1 MKRAA
6 VLTLLISTGALAVAV
21 RARQAPPGAQADQP
35 KVVEVEKIKD
45 NLYMLKG
52 GGGNTA
58 VFVTDAGVVI
68 VDTKLAGWGP
78 AILEKIKTI
87 TDKPV
92 TTIINTHTHGD
103 HTGSNEFF
111 GSSVEIVAHENT
123 KTNMQ
128 KMDAFSGEKAAFLP
142 KKTFKDKLSLM
153 HGKDQIDLY
162 YFGRGHTNGDA
173 WIVFPALRVVHA
185 GDIFSG
191 RNLPLIDVNN
201 GGTATE
207 YPRTLTNA
215 WNGLK
220 NVDTIIT
227 GHSTTLPF
235 ADLEQYAAFN
245 QQFLKWAQGELKAGK
260 SVDEAV
266 ADYKPSARFQDYTLQ
281 PARVRSN
288 VKIVYDESEIRGPG
302 PNK

>member
-1 MKRAA
+1 MKRAV
-6 VLTLLISTGALAVAV
+6 VLTLLIATGTLSVALG
-21 RARQAPPGAQADQP
+21 ARQGPPGGQADQP
-35 KVVEVEKIKD
+35 KVVEVEKVKD

-58 VFVTDAGVVI
+58 VFVSNAGVVV
-68 VDTKLAGWGP
+68 VDTKLAGWGQP
-78 AILEKIKTI
+78 ILDKIKTI

-111 GSSVEIVAHENT
+111 GSSVEFVAQENT
-123 KTNMQ
+123 ETNME
-128 KMDAFSGEKAAFLP
+128 KMDAFKGEKAAFLP

-153 HGKDQIDLY
+153 RGKDQIDVY
-162 YFGRGHTNGDA
+162 YFGSGHTNGDA
-173 WIVFPALRVVHA
+173 WIVFTDARVVHA

-191 RNLPLIDVNN
+191 KNLPIIDVKN
-201 GGTATE
+201 GGSAAA
-207 YPRTLTNA
+207 YPRTLAKA

-235 ADLEQYAAFN
+235 ADLKEYAAFN
-245 QQFLKWAQGELKAGK
+245 QEFLTWAQGESKAGK

-266 ADYKPSARFQDYTLQ
+266 AEFKPSSPYASYTLQ
-281 PARVRSN
+281 PERLKAN
-288 VKIVYDESEIRGPG
+288 VQTVYDES
-302 PNK
+302 KK

>member
-1 MKRAA
+1 MNRAA
-6 VLTLLISTGALAVAV
+6 VLTVLIAAGTLSAAV
-21 RARQAPPGAQADQP
+21 RAVQGPPGGQPDQP
-35 KVVEVEKIKD
+35 KVVEVEQIKD

-68 VDTKLAGWGP
+68 IDTKLAGWGP

-111 GSSVEIVAHENT
+111 GSAVEIVAQENT
-123 KTNMQ
+123 KTNME
-128 KMDAFSGEKAAFLP
+128 KMDAFKGEKAAFLP
-142 KKTFKDKLSLM
+142 RKTFNDKLSLM
-153 HGKDQIDLY
+153 GGKDRIDLY
-162 YFGRGHTNGDA
+162 YFGPGHTNGDA
-173 WIVFPALRVVHA
+173 WIVFTAAKVVHA

-191 RNLPLIDVNN
+191 RNFPLIDVKN
-201 GGTATE
+201 GGTATA
-207 YPRTLTNA
+207 YPRTLTSA
-215 WNGLK
+215 STGLK

-235 ADLEQYAAFN
+235 ADLKEYASFN
-245 QQFLKWAQGELKAGK
+245 DEFVTWAQRELKAGK

-266 ADYKPSARFQDYTLQ
+266 AEFKSSPQYAGYTLQ
-281 PARVRSN
+281 PDRLKSN
-288 VKIVYDESEIRGPG
+288 VQIVYDEA
-302 PNK
+302 KK

>member
-1 MKRAA
+1 MKRAV
-6 VLTLLISTGALAVAV
+6 VLTLLLSAGTLSVAARAVQGPPAG
-21 RARQAPPGAQADQP
+21 QANQP

-78 AILEKIKTI
+78 AILDKIKTI

-103 HTGSNEFF
+103 HTGSNDAF
-111 GSSVEIVAHENT
+111 GASVEIVAHENT
-123 KTNMQ
+123 KANME
-128 KMDAFSGEKAAFLP
+128 KMDAFKGEKAAFLP
-142 KKTFKDKLSLM
+142 KKTFTDKLSLM
-153 HGKDQIDLY
+153 QGKDRIDVY
-162 YFGRGHTNGDA
+162 YFGPGHTNGDA
-173 WIVFPALRVVHA
+173 WIVFTAAKVVHA

-191 RNLPLIDVNN
+191 KNFPLIDVKN
-201 GGTATE
+201 GGSATA

-235 ADLEQYAAFN
+235 TDLKEYAAFN
-245 QQFLKWAQGELKAGK
+245 QEFLTWAQSELQAGK

-266 ADYKPSARFQDYTLQ
+266 AEFKPSEQFAGYTLQ
-281 PARVRSN
+281 PERLRMN
-288 VKIVYDESEIRGPG
+288 VQAVYDES
-302 PNK
+302 KK

>member
-1 MKRAA
+1 MRRAV
-6 VLTLLISTGALAVAV
+6 VLTLLIAVGTWSVAV
-21 RARQAPPGAQADQP
+21 RAVHRPPGGQADQP

-103 HTGSNEFF
+103 HTGSNEAF
-111 GSSVEIVAHENT
+111 GSTVEIVAHENT
-123 KTNMQ
+123 KTNME
-128 KMDAFSGEKAAFLP
+128 KMEAFSGEKAAFLP

-153 HGKDQIDLY
+153 QGKDQIDVY
-162 YFGRGHTNGDA
+162 YFGPGHTNGDA
-173 WIVFPALRVVHA
+173 WIVFTAARVVHA

-191 RNLPLIDVNN
+191 KNLPIIDVNN
-201 GGTATE
+201 GGTATA

-215 WNGLK
+215 WNGLQ

-235 ADLEQYAAFN
+235 TDLKEYAAFN
-245 QQFLKWAQGELKAGK
+245 QEFLAWAQSELNAGK
-260 SVDEAV
+260 SVDQAIAEF
-266 ADYKPSARFQDYTLQ
+266 KPSAEYATYTLQ
-281 PARVRSN
+281 TERLRSN
-288 VKIVYDESEIRGPG
+288 VQTVYDES
-302 PNK
+302 KK

>member
-1 MKRAA
+1 MKRAV
-6 VLTLLISTGALAVAV
+6 VLTLLLSAGTLSVAARAVQGPPAG
-21 RARQAPPGAQADQP
+21 QANQP

-78 AILEKIKTI
+78 AILDKIKTI

-103 HTGSNEFF
+103 HTGSNDAF
-111 GSSVEIVAHENT
+111 GASVEIVAHENT
-123 KTNMQ
+123 KANME
-128 KMDAFSGEKAAFLP
+128 KMDAFKGEKAAFLP
-142 KKTFKDKLSLM
+142 KETFTDKLSLM
-153 HGKDQIDLY
+153 QGKDRIDVY
-162 YFGRGHTNGDA
+162 YFGPGHTNGDA
-173 WIVFPALRVVHA
+173 WIVFTAAKVVHA

-191 RNLPLIDVNN
+191 KNFPLIDVKN
-201 GGTATE
+201 GGSATV

-235 ADLEQYAAFN
+235 TDLKEYAAFN
-245 QQFLKWAQGELKAGK
+245 QEFLTWAQGELNAGK
-260 SVDEAV
+260 SVDAAV
-266 ADYKPSARFQDYTLQ
+266 AEFKPSEQFAGYTLQ
-281 PARVRSN
+281 PERLRSN
-288 VKIVYDESEIRGPG
+288 VQIVYDES
-302 PNK
+302 KK

>member
-1 MKRAA
+1 MKRAV
-6 VLTLLISTGALAVAV
+6 VLTLLIAAGTLSAVVGAV
-21 RARQAPPGAQADQP
+21 QAPSGGGSDQP

-58 VFVTDAGVVI
+58 VFVTDAGVVV

-103 HTGSNEFF
+103 HTGSNEAF
-111 GSSVEIVAHENT
+111 GASVEIVAQENT
-123 KTNMQ
+123 KANME
-128 KMDAFSGEKAAFLP
+128 KMDAFKGEKAAFLP
-142 KKTFKDKLSLM
+142 KKTFKDRLSLM
-153 HGKDQIDLY
+153 GGKDQIDVY
-162 YFGRGHTNGDA
+162 YFGPGHTNGDA
-173 WIVFPALRVVHA
+173 WIVFTAARVVHA
-185 GDIFSG
+185 GDLFSG
-191 RNLPLIDVNN
+191 KNLPLIDVKN
-201 GGTATE
+201 GGTATA

-215 WNGLK
+215 STGLK

-235 ADLEQYAAFN
+235 SDLKEYAAFN
-245 QQFLKWAQGELKAGK
+245 DEFLTWAEREQKAGK
-260 SVDEAV
+260 SVDEA
-266 ADYKPSARFQDYTLQ
+266 AAEFKPSTPYASYTLQ
-281 PARVRSN
+281 PERLKSN
-288 VKIVYDESEIRGPG
+288 VQIVYDES
-302 PNK
+302 KK

>member
-1 MKRAA
+1 MKRAV
-6 VLTLLISTGALAVAV
+6 VLTLLFAAGTLSVVL
-21 RARQAPPGAQADQP
+21 RAGQAPPGGQAGQP

-58 VFVTDAGVVI
+58 VYVTDTGVVI

-103 HTGSNEFF
+103 HTGSNEAFPA
-111 GSSVEIVAHENT
+111 SVEIVAHENT
-123 KTNMQ
+123 KANME
-128 KMDAFSGEKAAFLP
+128 KMDAFKEEKAAFLP
-142 KKTFKDKLSLM
+142 KKTFKDKLSLLD
-153 HGKDQIDLY
+153 GKDQIDVY
-162 YFGRGHTNGDA
+162 YFGPGHTNGDA
-173 WIVFPALRVVHA
+173 WIVFTTAKVVHA

-191 RNLPLIDVNN
+191 KNFPLIDVKN
-201 GGTATE
+201 GGSATE

-215 WNGLK
+215 WTGLK
-220 NVDTIIT
+220 DVDTIIT

-235 ADLEQYAAFN
+235 TDLKEYAAFN
-245 QQFLKWAQGELKAGK
+245 QEFLTWAEGQQKAGK
-260 SVDEAV
+260 SVEQAV
-266 ADYKPSARFQDYTLQ
+266 TDFKPSSQFASYTLQ
-281 PARVRSN
+281 PDRLKSN
-288 VKIVYDESEIRGPG
+288 LQTVYDES
-302 PNK
+302 KK

>member
-1 MKRAA
+1 MRRAV
-6 VLTLLISTGALAVAV
+6 VLTLLIAVGTLSVAV
-21 RARQAPPGAQADQP
+21 RAVHRPPGGQADQP

-103 HTGSNEFF
+103 HTGSNEAF
-111 GSSVEIVAHENT
+111 GSTVEIVAHENT
-123 KTNMQ
+123 KTNME
-128 KMDAFSGEKAAFLP
+128 KMEAFSGEKAAFLP

-153 HGKDQIDLY
+153 QGKDQIDVY
-162 YFGRGHTNGDA
+162 YFGPGHTNGDA
-173 WIVFPALRVVHA
+173 WIVFTAARVVHA

-191 RNLPLIDVNN
+191 KNLPIIDVKN
-201 GGTATE
+201 GGTATA

-215 WNGLK
+215 WNGLQ

-235 ADLEQYAAFN
+235 TDLKEYAAFN
-245 QQFLKWAQGELKAGK
+245 QEFLAWAQSELNAGK
-260 SVDEAV
+260 SVDQAIAEF
-266 ADYKPSARFQDYTLQ
+266 KPSAEYATYTLQ
-281 PARVRSN
+281 TERLRSN
-288 VKIVYDESEIRGPG
+288 VQTVYDES
-302 PNK
+302 KK

>member
-1 MKRAA
+1 MKRAV
-6 VLTLLISTGALAVAV
+6 VLTLLVSAGAFSVAV
-21 RARQAPPGAQADQP
+21 RAVQAPPGGQDQP
-35 KVVEVEKIKD
+35 KVVEVERIKD

-58 VFVTDAGVVI
+58 VFVTAAGVVI

-78 AILEKIKTI
+78 PILEKIKTI

-111 GSSVEIVAHENT
+111 GPSVEIVAHENT

-153 HGKDQIDLY
+153 GGTDQIDVY
-162 YFGRGHTNGDA
+162 YFGPGHTNGDA
-173 WIVFPALRVVHA
+173 WIVFTAARVVHA

-191 RNLPLIDVNN
+191 KNFPLIDVKN
-201 GGTATE
+201 GGTATT

-235 ADLEQYAAFN
+235 TDLKEYASFNEAF
-245 QQFLKWAQGELKAGK
+245 LTWAQGEQKAGK
-260 SVDEAV
+260 SVDQAV
-266 ADYKPSARFQDYTLQ
+266 AEFTPSSPYASYTLQ
-281 PARVRSN
+281 PERLKAN
-288 VKIVYDESEIRGPG
+288 VQTVYDES
-302 PNK
+302 KQ